1 MGNSRKKMV
10 IEKEDLIK
18 IQTAQS
24 FFLQPGNRVHNSKT
38 AYKRK
43 PKYGK
48 KSWMNDHSY

>member
-1 MGNSRKKMV
+1 MV

-24 FFLQPGNRVHNSKT
+24 FFLQPGNRVHNSKA
-38 AYKRK
+38 AYKRN

-48 KSWMNDHSY
+48 KSWMNDLSH